1 MALRITRAGLWLG
14 IIMLWLVGGG
24 MPAAAQEGREL
35 TYGAAIQDR
44 ISHEAIR
51 QVYYFQ
57 ARRGDVVSV
66 RMTTTG
72 GNLDA
77 LLLLLDNTG
86 HLLAT
91 SDDEAGMFD
100 AGIDSIQVQE
110 DNFYFIVATRFG
122 QALGVTEGTFELDL
136 ERVGV
141 VSESGVYLSYGDSVV
156 GIVNRQNPGVTYV
169 FEAQRGDIVNIDM
182 QRISGNLDSYL
193 RVMNGDGQLV
203 VENDDEEGALDAAI
217 ENLLILD
224 PGQYTIVA
232 SRFGEEAGTTEGS
245 FVLTLD
251 TAPISGQALTP
262 DAALLL
268 RYGEELSG
276 TLDDE
281 VPMRYYTFGA
291 KRGDIVTIGMTRT
304 GSNLDPLVALLSP
317 TLTVLQE
324 DDDSGPSNNALLQ
337 SFIIPETGTYYI
349 QATRFSRERGDTAG
363 SYTIRLDGVSGEA
376 PVVAPGTLT
385 ILYNSTVRGTIDDG
399 HVAIAYAFL
408 GNAGDVITLALN
420 KTSGSLDPALLLF
433 STQSVELAN
442 DDDSGPEKN
451 ARIVDFVLPE
461 DGIYYVIATRF
472 EYQDGKT
479 SGGYE
484 LSLAVAP

>member
-1 MALRITRAGLWLG
+1 MVMRIVRLGLWLVALG
-14 IIMLWLVGGG
+14 WLLSRGL
-24 MPAAAQEGREL
+24 PALAQEGREL

-44 ISHEAIR
+44 ISAESVR

-57 ARRGDVVSV
+57 ARRGDVVSIQ
-66 RMTTTG
+66 MTTLG

-77 LLLLLDNTG
+77 LLLLVDNTG

-91 SDDEAGMFD
+91 SDDGAGAFD
-100 AGIDSIQVQE
+100 ADIDSVQVEE
-110 DNFYFIVATRFG
+110 DNFYFIIATRFG
-122 QALGVTEGTFELDL
+122 QALGVTEGTFALTL

-141 VSESGVYLSYGDSVV
+141 VSEAGAYLDYGDSVV
-156 GIVNRQNPGVTYV
+156 GIVNRQNPSVTYI
-169 FEAQRGDIVNIDM
+169 FEAERGDIVNIDM

-193 RVMNGDGQLV
+193 KVTNTDGRVV
-203 VENDDEEGALDAAI
+203 TENDDKEGGLDAGI

-232 SRFGEEAGTTEGS
+232 SRFGEDAGTTEGS

-262 DAALLL
+262 NAALLL

-281 VPMRYYTFGA
+281 APIRYYTFGA
-291 KRGDIVTIGMTRT
+291 KRGDIVTISMTRT

-349 QATRFSRERGDTAG
+349 QATRFNRETGDTSG
-363 SYTIRLDGVSGEA
+363 PYTIRLDGVSGEA

-385 ILYNSTVRGTIDDG
+385 ILYDSTVRGTIGDDN
-399 HVAIAYAFL
+399 VAIAYAFL
-408 GNAGDVITLALN
+408 GNEGDVITLTLN
-420 KTSGSLDPALLLF
+420 KTSGNLDPALLLF
-433 STQSVELAN
+433 SADSVELAN

-451 ARIVDFVLPE
+451 ARIADFVLPQ

-472 EYQDGKT
+472 EYQDGDT

-484 LSLAVAP
+484 LSLGLAP